1 MKNRRKYSEHH
12 EKAIFD
18 SNEKKVTELRYAQR
32 GRSLSLGSMDKNG
45 MMHVRA
51 GGIVNQAT
59 VIPLRALS
67 NVKTMLY

>member
-1 MKNRRKYSEHH
+1 MKKQYSTAM
-12 EKAIFD
+12 KT
-18 SNEKKVTELRYAQR
+18 SNEKKVTELGYAQR

-67 NVKTMLY
+67 NIKTMLY